1 MKLQSGSVNYVLGR
15 SAKFGAPILHFTIAL
30 ITYYSLVITLLLY
43 SKKKD
48 CDLDMQKMS
57 FQTKVKVLI
66 GCGWFL
72 PIKS

>member
-1 MKLQSGSVNYVLGR
+1 MKLQSGSVNYVVGR
-15 SAKFGAPILHFTIAL
+15 SAKFRAPILHFTIAL

-43 SKKKD
+43 KKKD
-48 CDLDMQKMS
+48 LDLDMQKMS